1 MVSGIG
7 IDIIDVKRIRDAHQ
21 KWGERFLE
29 RIFTKREIELSRK
42 NSDFYQSLS
51 GRFAAKEACI
61 KAFGERIFQF
71 REMEI
76 LNDEKGR
83 PYINLHRKIHFEI
96 RINLSISHE
105 KDYAVAM
112 VVMERI

>member
-7 IDIIDVKRIRDAHQ
+7 VDIIDVRRVRDAHQ
-21 KWGERFLE
+21 RWGDRFLE
-29 RIFTKREIELSRK
+29 RIFTRREIELSKR
-42 NSDFYQSLS
+42 NADFYQSLS

-61 KAFGERIFQF
+61 KAFGERLFQF
-71 REMEI
+71 REMEVI
-76 LNDEKGR
+76 NDEKGR
-83 PYINLHRKIHFEI
+83 PYINILKETPYEVS
-96 RINLSISHE
+96 INLSISHE